1 MFRITSAPEKYQK
14 IISDVI
20 QGCNSVANIA
30 DGLIIYGSDLEEH
43 ERNLHAVLQRLKG
56 SGLTLNGDKCQF
68 RLPKLT
74 FFGHELSSHGITPSE
89 EKIAAVV
96 NARVPRNVS
105 EIRSFVQ
112 LVQYSAKFVP
122 NFAQVAEPL
131 RKQLRKGEPFVW
143 DTEQQESFETLKQL
157 MSTAKTLAYFRN
169 DCQTRIVADA
179 GPEGLG
185 AVLLQL
191 QDNGWRA
198 VLYAST
204 NLSEVERR
212 YAQTEKEALSLV
224 WARERFNIYVYVANL
239 NWRLITNL
247 YSAFSASLR
256 NHQQELNGGYFVYS
270 ATTTMWFTVPVR
282 QNIADAL
289 SRLNQAKPKD
299 CSSETEDFV
308 RFVVQESGPVAV
320 SPREI
325 ERESEHDP

>member
-1 MFRITSAPEKYQK
+1 MFGITSAPEKYQK

-20 QGCNSVANIA
+20 QGCDGVANIA
-30 DGLIIYGSDLEEH
+30 NDLIVYGSDLEEH
-43 ERNLHAVLQRLKG
+43 ERNLHAVLQRLRG

-89 EKIAAVV
+89 EKIAAVG
-96 NARVPRNVS
+96 NARVPRNMS
-105 EIRSFVQ
+105 EVRSFVQ
-112 LVQYSAKFVP
+112 LVQYSAKFIP

-131 RKQLRKGEPFVW
+131 RKLLRKGEPFVW
-143 DTEQQESFETLKQL
+143 DTEQQESFETPKQL
-157 MSTAKTLAYFRN
+157 ESAKALAYFRN

-198 VLYAST
+198 VSYASR

-224 WARERFNIYVYVANL
+224 WARERFNIYVYGREFELETDHKPLQCIFSKSSKPSTRIERWVL
-239 NWRLITNL
+239 RLQCHN
-247 YSAFSASLR
+247 Y
-256 NHQQELNGGYFVYS
+256 NVVYRPGK
-270 ATTTMWFTVPVR
+270 T
-282 QNIADAL
+282 NIAEAL

-308 RFVVQESGPVAV
+308 RFVVQ
-320 SPREI
+320 
-325 ERESEHDP
+325 